1 MNRRREVLSGI
12 TFSLALCSLLFL
24 GGAIAPWVDAGVA
37 AQGQALLCGDIWLTK
52 DVCGGWPE
60 RTDAFVAGQAVM
72 LNGEGFVPGTLV
84 TWVVED
90 TCDPEN
96 TVIGHTE
103 PDSSGRICEFTV
115 YAPDGV
121 CDLYRVKVGCSVVS
135 FEVRLPTKTPPL
147 TPTAT
152 FTPPPTATLTPAESP
167 TPTFTPAEPPM
178 ATFTPTRPPT
188 ATFTPTETLTSTPVA
203 TPTLTSTPAS
213 TFTPTASPKP
223 TPTQTPTHTPTQKP
237 KKKPADTP
245 TMEPS
250 LTPSPTAEPSLTPSP
265 TVEPS
270 ATAPPTVESTVAP
283 SPTVEPSPTSS
294 PTPVPS
300 PTPLELISLSAAS
313 WSQTHAMAGDS
324 VQGRIVVVNSGTE
337 LIEDIVMAD
346 LLPPHLVP
354 LRIETSRGIISFSPP
369 RVTVRVGRMGPGKEV
384 EILITARVSGN
395 GEGRVELVSAPSWHQ
410 E

>member
-12 TFSLALCSLLFL
+12 TLSLALCSLLFL
-24 GGAIAPWVDAGVA
+24 GGAIAPWVSAGVA

-52 DVCGGWPE
+52 DVGGGWPE

-90 TCDPEN
+90 TRDPEN
-96 TVIGHTE
+96 TVIGRTE

-115 YAPDGV
+115 YAPDGA
-121 CDLYRVKVGCSVVS
+121 CELYRVKVGCSIVS
-135 FEVRLPTKTPPL
+135 FEVRLPTKPPTLTPIATFTPPL

-152 FTPPPTATLTPAESP
+152 LTPTESP
-167 TPTFTPAEPPM
+167 TPTFTPAEPP
-178 ATFTPTRPPT
+178 T
-188 ATFTPTETLTSTPVA
+188 ATFTPTETPTSTAVPTLTFTSTP
-203 TPTLTSTPAS
+203 TS
-213 TFTPTASPKP
+213 TFTPTGSPNP
-223 TPTQTPTHTPTQKP
+223 TPTQTPTHTPTQRP

-250 LTPSPTAEPSLTPSP
+250 LTPSPTAEPS
-265 TVEPS
+265 
-270 ATAPPTVESTVAP
+270 ATACPTVESSVAP

-300 PTPLELISLSAAS
+300 PTPLEFISLSAAS
-313 WSQTHAMAGDS
+313 WSQTHAVAGDS

-337 LIEDIVMAD
+337 SIEDIVVAD

-369 RVTVRVGRMGPGKEV
+369 RITVRVGRMGPGKEV

-395 GEGRVELVSAPSWHQ
+395 GDGCVELVSAPSWHQ